1 MLLGMSQYQNFDFD
15 TIQNIEIDQILRYRL
30 DIYNLFSLLTVDN

>member
-1 MLLGMSQYQNFDFD
+1 MSQYQNFDFD